1 MPATTGTVG
10 TAGVPADTASD
21 GNRCV
26 TTRAQ
31 TIAATATAEIVE
43 MMTLHRIG
51 RLPLRAL
58 AHQQAPEDIDCAV
71 LPVAGHGAG
80 LRPGLL
86 SSVEP
91 IGIVGTPSCEFTGVE
106 VLDCQD
112 VPLAPGE
119 APPHAVVT
127 GAAEPGCVAP
137 VISPTP
143 LLSNSAVEPT
153 PELVIAPMPGL
164 EHAVAEATPLD
175 VPEVTPGVASG
186 AAPNGIPVGATAV
199 PEVLMPRGEVVP
211 IPAFGVGAPIPPTC
225 A

>member
-1 MPATTGTVG
+1 M
-10 TAGVPADTASD
+10 
-21 GNRCV
+21 
-26 TTRAQ
+26 
-31 TIAATATAEIVE
+31 
-43 MMTLHRIG
+43 
-51 RLPLRAL
+51 LPLQAL
-58 AHQQAPEDIDCAV
+58 AHQQAPEDVDEAV
-71 LPVAGHGAG
+71 LPVAAHGAG

-106 VLDCQD
+106 ALDCED
-112 VPLAPGE
+112 VPPAPAE

-137 VISPTP
+137 DMAPTP
-143 LLSNSAVEPT
+143 PPLNCAVELDVPAMMAL
-153 PELVIAPMPGL
+153 PMPGLVIALPGL
-164 EHAVAEATPLD
+164 EHAVAEATPFE

-199 PEVLMPRGEVVP
+199 PEVLMPRGEVAP
-211 IPAFGVGAPIPPTC
+211 IPAFGAGVPIPPTC